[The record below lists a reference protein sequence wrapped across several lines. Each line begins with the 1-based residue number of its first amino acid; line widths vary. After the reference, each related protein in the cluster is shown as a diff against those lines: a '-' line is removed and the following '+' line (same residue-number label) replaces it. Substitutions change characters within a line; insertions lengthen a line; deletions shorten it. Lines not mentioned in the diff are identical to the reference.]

1 MKAHYQEYTLHFA
14 RQAKTSRG
22 ALIER
27 PVWFLFLEENGIKG
41 VGECAPLSGLSRE
54 TPDQVRSILAEITCN
69 PTAFLPGG
77 VRERYIKEIP
87 SVRFALETAQKDLEM
102 GGRRLLFPSGFT
114 SQKSGIPINGL
125 IWMGDIPFMKE
136 QIEKKLK
143 QGFRCIKLKI
153 GSLQFDEELHILKK
167 IREEYSPEEITLRVD
182 ANGAFSRED
191 SRQRLRLL
199 EQLADVGIH
208 SIEQPI
214 MAGQWQEMAE
224 ICRISPLAI
233 ALDEELIGIDNPQEK
248 AALLNTIAPHYLVLK
263 PSLHGGW
270 SGCDEWIALAEERG
284 IGWWITSYL
293 ESNIGLNAIAQ
304 WTYTKYSQY
313 PKLSKLHQGLGTG
326 GLFTNN
332 INSPLYIDGERLL
345 YDSAQSFPLPFAAPS
360 LLP

>member
-1 MKAHYQEYTLHFA
+1 MKAHYLEYNLHFA

-22 ALIER
+22 ILKKR
-27 PVWFLFLEENGIKG
+27 PVWYLFLEEGGITG
-41 VGECAPLSGLSRE
+41 VGECAPLSGLSKE
-54 TPDQVRSILAEITCN
+54 TPQQVRSLLAEIVGN
-69 PTAFLPGG
+69 PADFLPGG
-77 VRERYIKEIP
+77 AKEKHIKKIP
-87 SVRFALETAQKDLEM
+87 SLRFALETAQKDLEM
-102 GGRRLLFPSGFT
+102 GGGRILFPSDFT
-114 SQKSGIPINGL
+114 DKGGGIPINGL
-125 IWMGDIPFMKE
+125 IWMGDILFMKE

-153 GSLQFDEELHILKK
+153 GSLQFDQELHILQK
-167 IREEYSPEEITLRVD
+167 IREKYSPEEITLRVD

-191 SRQRLRLL
+191 PSQRLKLL
-199 EQLADVGIH
+199 ERLAEVGIH
-208 SIEQPI
+208 SIEQPV
-214 MAGQWQEMAE
+214 MAGQWREMAE
-224 ICRISPLAI
+224 LCRISPLAI
-233 ALDEELIGIDNPQEK
+233 ALDEELIGVDEPQEK
-248 AALLNTIAPHYLVLK
+248 AALLDTIAPHYLVLK

-332 INSPLYIDGERLL
+332 INSPLFVHGERLF
-345 YDSAQSFPLPFAAPS
+345 YDAAQSFPLPS
-360 LLP
+360 LLLP